1 MAFGPQWQHAWL
13 VIASFLA
20 GGLNAMAGGGSFVSF
35 PALLGV
41 GVPPIQANATNTV
54 ALWPGQ
60 FTSIAAYWQD
70 LKANLRLVVPVCSAA
85 LLGGLTGAIVL
96 LRTGQVTF
104 MALVPWLLL
113 LAAGLFAASGPVS
126 GWLQRNRVIVA
137 GSKPNPRPSL
147 VPLWIGVVVVCFYIG
162 YFGAG
167 AGFLLMSVLAVFGIQ
182 NINQINALKV
192 IATTTANGIAVVT
205 FVVEKQI
212 LWKYCLLMMIAA
224 ALGGYLGA
232 RYSRRMNPRFMRMLE
247 IVNALKVIATTTA
260 NGIAVVTFVV
270 EKQILWKYCLLMMIA
285 AALGGYLGARYSRRM
300 NPQFMRMLVVAIGL
314 GMAAYFFWKQY
325 A

>member
-1 MAFGPQWQHAWL
+1 VAHWQHIWL
-13 VIASFLA
+13 VIACFLA
-20 GGLNAMAGGGSFVSF
+20 GALNAMAGGGSFLSF
-35 PALLGV
+35 PALLGL
-41 GVPPIQANATNTV
+41 GVLPIQANATNTV

-70 LKANLRLVVPVCSAA
+70 LKANLRLVLPVCSAA
-85 LLGGLTGAIVL
+85 LLGGLAGAVIL
-96 LRTGQVTF
+96 LRTGQGTF

-126 GWLQRNRVIVA
+126 SWLRRNRVSV
-137 GSKPNPRPSL
+137 SKPSL
-147 VPLWIGVVVVCFYIG
+147 APLWIGVVVVCFYIG

-182 NINQINALKV
+182 DINQVNALKV

-205 FVVEKQI
+205 FIVEKQI

-232 RYSRRMNPRFMRMLE
+232 RY
-247 IVNALKVIATTTA
+247 A
-260 NGIAVVTFVV
+260 
-270 EKQILWKYCLLMMIA
+270 
-285 AALGGYLGARYSRRM
+285 RRM
-300 NPQFMRMLVVAIGL
+300 NPQFMRLLVVLIGL

-325 A
+325 S

>member
-1 MAFGPQWQHAWL
+1 MAFGPHWQHAWL

-20 GGLNAMAGGGSFVSF
+20 GALNAMAGGGSFLSF

-41 GVPPIQANATNTV
+41 GVLPIQANATNTV

-70 LKANLRLVVPVCSAA
+70 LKANLQLVLPVCSAA
-85 LLGGLTGAIVL
+85 LLGGVTGAIVL
-96 LRTGQVTF
+96 LRTGQATF

-126 GWLQRNRVIVA
+126 SWLRRTRVSVSA
-137 GSKPNPRPSL
+137 AKPSPKPSL
-147 VPLWIGVVVVCFYIG
+147 VPLWVGVVVVCFYIG

-182 NINQINALKV
+182 NINQVNALKV

-205 FVVEKQI
+205 FIVEKQI

-232 RYSRRMNPRFMRMLE
+232 RYSRRMDPRFMRL
-247 IVNALKVIATTTA
+247 
-260 NGIAVVTFVV
+260 
-270 EKQILWKYCLLMMIA
+270 
-285 AALGGYLGARYSRRM
+285 
-300 NPQFMRMLVVAIGL
+300 LVVVIGL

>member
-1 MAFGPQWQHAWL
+1 MALGSPSQHAWL

-20 GGLNAMAGGGSFVSF
+20 GALNAMAGGGSFLSF
-35 PALLGV
+35 PALLSV
-41 GVPPIQANATNTV
+41 GVLPIQANATNTV

-70 LKANLRLVVPVCSAA
+70 LKANLRLVLPVCSAA
-85 LLGGLTGAIVL
+85 LLGGVLGAIVL
-96 LRTGQVTF
+96 LHTGQATF
-104 MALVPWLLL
+104 LALVPWLLL
-113 LAAGLFAASGPVS
+113 LAAGLFAVSGPVS
-126 GWLQRNRVIVA
+126 AWLRREGATVSGTHPHLA
-137 GSKPNPRPSL
+137 
-147 VPLWIGVVVVCFYIG
+147 PLWIGVVVVCFYIG

-182 NINQINALKV
+182 NINQVNALKV

-205 FVVEKQI
+205 FIVEKQI

-224 ALGGYLGA
+224 ALGGFLGA
-232 RYSRRMNPRFMRMLE
+232 RYSRGLNPRL
-247 IVNALKVIATTTA
+247 
-260 NGIAVVTFVV
+260 
-270 EKQILWKYCLLMMIA
+270 
-285 AALGGYLGARYSRRM
+285 
-300 NPQFMRMLVVAIGL
+300 MRMLVVAIGL

>member
-1 MAFGPQWQHAWL
+1 
-13 VIASFLA
+13 
-20 GGLNAMAGGGSFVSF
+20 MAGGGSFLSF
-35 PALLGV
+35 PALLGA
-41 GVPPIQANATNTV
+41 GVLPIQANATNTV

-70 LKANLRLVVPVCSAA
+70 LKANVRLVIPIVSAA
-85 LLGGLTGAIVL
+85 LLGGVTGAIVL
-96 LRTGQVTF
+96 LRTGQATF

-126 GWLQRNRVIVA
+126 IWLKRERVSVA
-137 GSKPNPRPSL
+137 GSRPNL

-167 AGFLLMSVLAVFGIQ
+167 AGFLMMSALAIFGIQ

-192 IATTTANGIAVVT
+192 IATATANGIAVVT
-205 FVVEKQI
+205 FIVEKQI
-212 LWKYCLLMMIAA
+212 VWKYCLLMMLAA

-232 RYSRRMNPRFMRMLE
+232 RYSRGL
-247 IVNALKVIATTTA
+247 
-260 NGIAVVTFVV
+260 
-270 EKQILWKYCLLMMIA
+270 
-285 AALGGYLGARYSRRM
+285 
-300 NPQFMRMLVVAIGL
+300 NPQVMRMLVVVLGL

>member
-1 MAFGPQWQHAWL
+1 MPFGPHWQHAWL

-20 GGLNAMAGGGSFVSF
+20 GALNAMAGGGSFLSF

-70 LKANLRLVVPVCSAA
+70 LKANLRLVLPVCSAA
-85 LLGGLTGAIVL
+85 LLGGVVGAIVL
-96 LRTGQVTF
+96 LHTGQATF

-113 LAAGLFAASGPVS
+113 LASGLFAASGPVS
-126 GWLQRNRVIVA
+126 SWLKRTRVSVSGA
-137 GSKPNPRPSL
+137 KPRPSL
-147 VPLWIGVVVVCFYIG
+147 VPLLIGVVVVCFYIG

-182 NINQINALKV
+182 NINQVNALKV

-205 FVVEKQI
+205 FIVEKQI

-232 RYSRRMNPRFMRMLE
+232 RYARRMHPRFMRL
-247 IVNALKVIATTTA
+247 
-260 NGIAVVTFVV
+260 
-270 EKQILWKYCLLMMIA
+270 
-285 AALGGYLGARYSRRM
+285 
-300 NPQFMRMLVVAIGL
+300 LVVLIGL

-325 A
+325 S